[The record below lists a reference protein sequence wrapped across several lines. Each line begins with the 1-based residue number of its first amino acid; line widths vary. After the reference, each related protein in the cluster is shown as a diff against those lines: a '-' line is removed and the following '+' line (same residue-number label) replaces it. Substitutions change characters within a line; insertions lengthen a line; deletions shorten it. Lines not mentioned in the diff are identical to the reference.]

1 MQPKYVTGKN
11 NQAAKLFREDFYAT
25 APMLEMAIMHIHTDL
40 INDGTPDAYITV
52 KMVKRKMHELL
63 YDLGMSAFKGHAAD
77 AKAKKACK
85 EMFPEFYDEMVLLE
99 ETTPAEKQTT
109 PPAKKEAPKK
119 QADKPAVRKTS
130 AAAPD
135 FAQQAA

>member
-52 KMVKRKMHELL
+52 KMVKRKMHEQLKSKPHHLL
-63 YDLGMSAFKGHAAD
+63 RRKRQRSKQINPPCVKH
-77 AKAKKACK
+77 
-85 EMFPEFYDEMVLLE
+85 LLPRRTLLSKLHNHCPV
-99 ETTPAEKQTT
+99 TTAG
-109 PPAKKEAPKK
+109 
-119 QADKPAVRKTS
+119 
-130 AAAPD
+130 
-135 FAQQAA
+135 